1 MKRLGTAAALAL
13 CGWAAWAEMRDEE
26 YLVADRT
33 VLIRVVDTQ
42 EIMTVGL
49 NADDQSQV
57 LSGADIEVL
66 ATTGDP
72 DSLAL
77 VGQAVVVTRVF
88 GSHSCETGDAWL
100 YHVVTLGSP
109 AMTEGPVSSCA
120 ELTVSFTPGAVVLEQ
135 DPGSGAGEFW
145 AWRPGRGF
153 SDRLE

>member
-42 EIMTVGL
+42 EIMTVGP
-49 NADDQSQV
+49 AAEDQSQV

-66 ATTGDP
+66 ATTGDS

-77 VGQAVVVTRVF
+77 VGQAVVVARVF

-100 YHVVTLGSP
+100 YHVVTLGNP
-109 AMTEGPVSSCA
+109 PMPEGPVSSCA
-120 ELTVSFTPGAVVLEQ
+120 DLSVSLATGAVVLEE

-145 AWRPGRGF
+145 AWQPGKGF
-153 SDRLE
+153 SAALD